1 MDLFPEE
8 GGQKGKKHPR
18 LIPFLP
24 GKNYSRFLKNKEVAE
39 KRLPELHRYSKLVKD
54 SRGERE
60 REMGEGREG
69 EKFGI

>member
-1 MDLFPEE
+1 LDLFPEE

-39 KRLPELHRYSKLVKD
+39 KRLPELHRYSKLVK
-54 SRGERE
+54 E
-60 REMGEGREG
+60 GEG
-69 EKFGI
+69 